1 MAPRNHSS
9 PLPRR
14 YLRPPPAHHPL
25 EHQRLPNVADHH
37 TAPPLPGPLNPAGQP
52 TPAERWAPS
61 DVAVAERVVHETRV
75 IPGYTRRM
83 KTAISIPDVPSHEA
97 ERPAAEL
104 GMSRS
109 EFFTVAARRY
119 IQELDA
125 QSLTARIDAAL
136 AFAGSD
142 ETAQAAGHAGRRV
155 LAAGDDW

>member
-1 MAPRNHSS
+1 
-9 PLPRR
+9 
-14 YLRPPPAHHPL
+14 
-25 EHQRLPNVADHH
+25 
-37 TAPPLPGPLNPAGQP
+37 
-52 TPAERWAPS
+52 
-61 DVAVAERVVHETRV
+61 
-75 IPGYTRRM
+75 
-83 KTAISIPDVPSHEA
+83 
-97 ERPAAEL
+97 
-104 GMSRS
+104 MSRS